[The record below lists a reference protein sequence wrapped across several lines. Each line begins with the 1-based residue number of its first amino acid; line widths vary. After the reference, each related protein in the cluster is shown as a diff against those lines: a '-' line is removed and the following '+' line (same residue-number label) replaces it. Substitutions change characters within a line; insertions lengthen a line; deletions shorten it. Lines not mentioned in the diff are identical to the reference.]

1 LQQAELDE
9 LGNLEL
15 LVIYLMTKAF
25 SLLSGEQLKSLEL
38 EKDFQERVCTL
49 ARLNGWKVYAIPDS
63 RRATLAG
70 YPDLTMWH
78 VKQKRIVWAELKRE
92 KGKTSPAQDITIQEL
107 QIVGCEV
114 YVWRPS
120 DWDEIIKILKR

>member
-1 LQQAELDE
+1 MA
-9 LGNLEL
+9 L
-15 LVIYLMTKAF
+15 LAICLMTKPF

-38 EKDFQERVCTL
+38 EKDFQERVCTF

-70 YPDLTMWH
+70 YPDLTMWN

-92 KGKTSPAQDITIQEL
+92 KGKTSPAQDMTIQEL

-120 DWDEIIKILKR
+120 DWDEITKILKK